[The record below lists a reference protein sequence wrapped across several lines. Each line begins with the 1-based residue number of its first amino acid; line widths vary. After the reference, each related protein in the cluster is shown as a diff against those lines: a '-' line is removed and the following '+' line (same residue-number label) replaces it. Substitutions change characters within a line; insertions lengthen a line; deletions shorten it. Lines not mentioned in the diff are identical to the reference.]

1 MVVNNALT
9 VRQFQDRLKQEKKLT
24 RNIFT
29 QFGI

>member
-1 MVVNNALT
+1 MIINDALT
-9 VRQFQDRLKQEKKLT
+9 ERQFQDRLKQEKKLT